1 MNARSGGT
9 YDAAAKIFV
18 NGERLKNTIETF
30 ADYGR
35 TDNNGVTRLSL
46 TEEDL
51 KVREYF
57 CACCE
62 ELGMSVK
69 MDDMGTMYAT
79 LAGVASGPPIVIGSH
94 MDTVKKAADS
104 MAY

>member
-1 MNARSGGT
+1 M
-9 YDAAAKIFV
+9 
-18 NGERLKNTIETF
+18 NGERLKNTIEAF

-35 TDNNGVTRLSL
+35 TDKNGVTRLSL

-51 KVREYF
+51 KVRDYF
-57 CACCE
+57 RACCE

-79 LAGVASGPPIVIGSH
+79 LAGETSGPPIVIGSH
-94 MDTVKKAADS
+94 MDTVKKGADS
-104 MAY
+104 MASWGLSRV